1 VVRRSTPV
9 GLLLVVAGV
18 TLAVAQERP
27 THELS
32 HPPTRDQASPSGERT
47 ETREFLDNARRLYDR
62 AYKLRENAE
71 ALREG
76 NRYEEAEAFDERAL
90 NLEDQARQY
99 EHRAEESR
107 LPATSH
113 RPAPIEE

>member
-1 VVRRSTPV
+1 MERRSTPV
-9 GLLLVVAGV
+9 GVLLVIAGV

-32 HPPTRDQASPSGERT
+32 HPPKRDEVSPSGERA
-47 ETREFLDNARRLYDR
+47 ETREFIDNARRLYDR
-62 AYKLRENAE
+62 AYKLRENAG
-71 ALREG
+71 ALRDG
-76 NRYEEAEAFDERAL
+76 NRYEEAEAFEERAL
-90 NLEDQARQY
+90 DLEDQARQY
-99 EHRAEESR
+99 ERRAEESR